1 MRDLLKLTTGS
12 REGKD
17 VRMDQTRMD
26 RRVAEVKR
34 KHWWGGVAQLVERS
48 PIRHETLSSSSG
60 TTTESGMGLHACTPS
75 TWKVKAGSA
84 AGQWHPGL
92 LRQME
97 VSLCRTL

>member
-34 KHWWGGVAQLVERS
+34 KHWWGGVAQLIECS
-48 PIRHETLSSSSG
+48 PIRHETLSQVQAQPQNQAWG
-60 TTTESGMGLHACTPS
+60 FMPVLPALG
-75 TWKVKAGSA
+75 
-84 AGQWHPGL
+84 
-92 LRQME
+92 R
-97 VSLCRTL
+97 